1 MATTNIFS
9 IRGSKGR
16 SVICSLTERTEYIK
30 NPEKTENGA
39 LVYAYGCTPQLVA
52 AEFALSK
59 RQYALRTGRKEPGVI
74 AYHIRQSFKPGEIT
88 PEEANRVG
96 RELAERFLKGRHAYI
111 VCTHV
116 DKKHI
121 HSHIIFNSTTLDGTA
136 KFRDFLGS
144 GRALGRLSDLIC
156 LEHNLSIIA
165 NPQRYT
171 HPTYGK
177 WLGEKKPPSHRDVL
191 RADIDAALARKP
203 KSFDEL
209 LQFLCENGYRVSVG
223 KNVTLY
229 KDGQKGIR
237 LHTLGDGYSEA
248 ELRAVIEGKA
258 THTPRGKRGR
268 ASLLIDIEAKLAAGK
283 GGGYERW
290 AKVFNVK
297 QMAKTLLYL
306 QEHGIKSRAEL
317 TARAD
322 AASEKLSAAKGRIA
336 ALDARIAE
344 VNELRGQIIA
354 YAKTREIFAEYKSS
368 RYSRKFYDAHADEI
382 EQHREAK
389 RYFNAHGIIEKLP
402 KVKSL
407 NAEFDKL
414 VAEKREAYADYRALR
429 DEHRELLVHRYN
441 VEVFLGEGKST
452 TDRRNRGER

>member
-9 IRGSKGR
+9 IRGSKGQ
-16 SVICSLTERTEYIK
+16 SVIRSLTERTDYVK
-30 NPEKTENGA
+30 NPEKTENGS

-59 RQYALRTGRKEPGVI
+59 RLYTQRTGRKEPGVI

-96 RELAERFLKGRHAYI
+96 RELAEHFLKGRHAYI
-111 VCTHV
+111 VCTHT
-116 DKKHI
+116 DKRHI
-121 HSHIIFNSTTLDGTA
+121 HNHIIFNSTTLDGTA

-156 LEHNLSIIA
+156 LEHNLSVIA

-171 HPTYGK
+171 HPTYDK
-177 WLGEKKPPSHRDVL
+177 WLGDKKPPSHRDVL

-223 KNVTLY
+223 KNVTFY

-268 ASLLIDIEAKLAAGK
+268 ASLLMDIEAKLAAGK

-306 QEHGIKSRAEL
+306 QEHGIKSREEL
-317 TARAD
+317 NARAD
-322 AASEKLSAAKGRIA
+322 AASEKLAAAKDRIA

-354 YAKTREIFAEYKSS
+354 YAKTREVFAEYKAL

-382 EQHREAK
+382 EQHRAAK
-389 RYFNAHGIIEKLP
+389 RCFNEHNLTRLP
-402 KVKSL
+402 KVKNL
-407 NAEFDKL
+407 NAEFSAL
-414 VAEKREAYADYRALR
+414 NAEKREAYADYRAIR
-429 DEHRELLVHRYN
+429 DEQRELLVHRHN
-441 VEVFLGEGKST
+441 VEMFLGEEKSSDT
-452 TDRRNRGER
+452 RRAHGER

>member
-16 SVICSLTERTEYIK
+16 SVICSLTERTDYIK
-30 NPEKTENGA
+30 NPDKTENGA

-59 RQYALRTGRKEPGVI
+59 RLYALRTGRMAPGVI

-88 PEEANRVG
+88 AEEANRVG

-116 DKKHI
+116 DKMHI

-156 LEHNLSIIA
+156 LEHNLSVIA
-165 NPQRYT
+165 NPRRYT
-171 HPTYGK
+171 NPTYDK

-203 KSFDEL
+203 NSFDEL
-209 LQFLCENGYRVSVG
+209 LQFVRENGYRVSVG
-223 KNVTLY
+223 KSVTFY

-268 ASLLIDIEAKLAAGK
+268 ASLLIDIEAKLAAEK
-283 GGGYERW
+283 
-290 AKVFNVK
+290 
-297 QMAKTLLYL
+297 
-306 QEHGIKSRAEL
+306 
-317 TARAD
+317 
-322 AASEKLSAAKGRIA
+322 AAATSA
-336 ALDARIAE
+336 
-344 VNELRGQIIA
+344 GQRSS
-354 YAKTREIFAEYKSS
+354 TSS
-368 RYSRKFYDAHADEI
+368 RWRKRCCSCRSAGLKA
-382 EQHREAK
+382 A
-389 RYFNAHGIIEKLP
+389 
-402 KVKSL
+402 
-407 NAEFDKL
+407 
-414 VAEKREAYADYRALR
+414 
-429 DEHRELLVHRYN
+429 
-441 VEVFLGEGKST
+441 
-452 TDRRNRGER
+452 RN

>member
-1 MATTNIFS
+1 MAVTRIIP
-9 IRGSKGR
+9 IRGSKGQ
-16 SVICSLTERTEYIK
+16 SVIKSLTERTDYVK
-30 NPEKTENGA
+30 NPDKTENGA
-39 LVYAYGCTPQLVA
+39 LVYARGCTPQLVA

-59 RQYALRTGRKEPGVI
+59 RLYTQRTGRKEPGVI
-74 AYHIRQSFKPGEIT
+74 AYHIRQSFKPGEVT

-96 RELAERFLKGRHAYI
+96 RELAERFLKGRHTYI
-111 VCTHV
+111 VCTHT
-116 DKKHI
+116 DRRHI
-121 HSHIIFNSTTLDGTA
+121 HNHIIFNSTTLDGTA

-156 LEHNLSIIA
+156 LEHNLSVIA

-171 HPTYGK
+171 HPTYDK
-177 WLGEKKPPSHRDVL
+177 WLGDKKPPSHCDTL

-209 LQFLCENGYRVSVG
+209 LALLRQSGWEVSAGTHVTFRRNGQRAM
-223 KNVTLY
+223 
-229 KDGQKGIR
+229 R
-237 LHTLGDGYSEA
+237 LRSLGEGYSEV

-258 THTPRGKRGR
+258 THSPRGKRES
-268 ASLLIDIEAKLAAGK
+268 ANLLIDIEAKLAVGK

-306 QEHGIKSRAEL
+306 QEHGIKSREEL
-317 TARAD
+317 SARAD
-322 AASEKLSAAKGRIA
+322 TANEKLSSAKERIA
-336 ALDARIAE
+336 SLDARIAE

-354 YAKTREIFAEYKSS
+354 YAKTREVFAEYKVT

-389 RYFNAHGIIEKLP
+389 RYFNAHGIEKLP
-402 KVKSL
+402 KVKNL
-407 NAEFDKL
+407 NAEFSAL
-414 VAEKREAYADYRALR
+414 NAEKREAYADYRAIR
-429 DEHRELLVHRYN
+429 DEQRELLVHRHN
-441 VEVFLGEGKST
+441 VEMFLGEEKSNP
-452 TDRRNRGER
+452 DRRNRGER

>member
-9 IRGSKGR
+9 IHGSKGQ
-16 SVICSLTERTEYIK
+16 SVIRSLTERTDYVK
-30 NPEKTENGA
+30 NPEKTENGS
-39 LVYAYGCTPQLVA
+39 LVYAHGCTPQLVA

-59 RQYALRTGRKEPGVI
+59 RLYAQRTGRMAPGVI
-74 AYHIRQSFKPGEIT
+74 AYHIRQSFKPGEVT

-144 GRALGRLSDLIC
+144 GRAVGRLSDLIC
-156 LEHNLSIIA
+156 LEHNLSVIA
-165 NPQRYT
+165 NPQRFT
-171 HPTYGK
+171 HPTYDK
-177 WLGEKKPPSHRDVL
+177 WLGDKKPPSYRDVL

-209 LQFLCENGYRVSVG
+209 LALLRQSGWEVSAG
-223 KNVTLY
+223 AHVTFH
-229 KDGQKGIR
+229 KPGQRAIR
-237 LHTLGDGYSEA
+237 LRSLGEGYSEV
-248 ELRAVIEGKA
+248 ELRAVIGGSS

-268 ASLLIDIEAKLAAGK
+268 VSLLIDIEAKLAAGK

-306 QEHGIKSRAEL
+306 QEHGIKNREEL
-317 TARAD
+317 NARAD
-322 AASEKLSAAKGRIA
+322 AASEKLSSTKERIT

-344 VNELRGQIIA
+344 VNALRGQIIA

-368 RYSRKFYDAHADEI
+368 RYSRKYYADHADEI

-389 RYFNAHGIIEKLP
+389 RYFNERNLTRLP
-402 KVKSL
+402 KVKDLS
-407 NAEFDKL
+407 AEFSAL
-414 VAEKREAYADYRALR
+414 VAEKREAYADYRAIR
-429 DEHRELLVHRYN
+429 DEHRELLVHRHN
-441 VEVFLGEGKST
+441 VETFLGEEKSNPDHRT
-452 TDRRNRGER
+452 RGER

>member
-9 IRGSKGR
+9 IRGSNGQ
-16 SVICSLTERTEYIK
+16 SVIRSLTERTDYVK
-30 NPEKTENGA
+30 NPEKTENGS

-59 RQYALRTGRKEPGVI
+59 RLYAQRTGRKEPGVI

-96 RELAERFLKGRHAYI
+96 RELAERFLKGKHAYI

-121 HSHIIFNSTTLDGTA
+121 HSHIIFNSTTLDGAA

-144 GRALGRLSDLIC
+144 GRAVGRLSDLIC
-156 LEHNLSIIA
+156 LEHGLSVIA
-165 NPQRYT
+165 NPRRYT
-171 HPTYGK
+171 NPTYGK
-177 WLGEKKPPSHRDVL
+177 WLGNKKPPSHRDSL

-209 LQFLCENGYRVSVG
+209 LALLRQSGWAVSSG
-223 KNVTLY
+223 AHVTFRR
-229 KDGQKGIR
+229 DGQRAIR
-237 LHTLGDGYSEA
+237 LRSLGEGYSEA

-258 THTPRGKRGR
+258 THSPRGKRGR

-322 AASEKLSAAKGRIA
+322 AASEKLSSTKERIT

-354 YAKTREIFAEYKSS
+354 YAKTREVFAEYKAAH
-368 RYSRKFYDAHADEI
+368 YSHKFYDAHEAEI

-389 RYFNAHGIIEKLP
+389 RYFNEHDLTRLP
-402 KVKSL
+402 KVKDLS
-407 NAEFDKL
+407 AEFNAL
-414 VAEKREAYADYRALR
+414 VAEKREAYAEYRAIR
-429 DEHRELLVHRYN
+429 DEQRELLIHREN
-441 VEVFLGEGKST
+441 VERFLSGEKSNP
-452 TDRRNRGER
+452 DRRSRGER

>member
-1 MATTNIFS
+1 MAVTRIIP
-9 IRGSKGR
+9 IRGSKGQ
-16 SVICSLTERTEYIK
+16 SVIKALTERTDYIK
-30 NPEKTENGA
+30 NPEKTESGS

-59 RQYALRTGRKEPGVI
+59 RQYALRTGRMAPGVI

-88 PEEANRVG
+88 PKEANHVG
-96 RELAERFLKGRHAYI
+96 RKLAERFLKGKHAYT

-156 LEHNLSIIA
+156 LEHNLSVIA

-177 WLGEKKPPSHRDVL
+177 WLGDKKSPSHRDVL
-191 RADIDAALARKP
+191 RADIDAAIARKP

-209 LQFLCENGYRVSVG
+209 LDILRQSGWAVSAG
-223 KNVTLY
+223 AHVTFRR
-229 KDGQKGIR
+229 DGQRAIR
-237 LHTLGDGYSEA
+237 LRSLGEGYSEA
-248 ELRAVIEGKA
+248 ELRAVITDKA
-258 THTPRGKRGR
+258 THNPRGKRDR
-268 ASLLIDIEAKLAAGK
+268 ASLLIDIEAKLAEGK

-306 QEHGIKSRAEL
+306 QEHGIKSREEL
-317 TARAD
+317 YTRAD
-322 AASEKLSAAKGRIA
+322 AVSEKLYAAKERIT

-354 YAKTREIFAEYKSS
+354 YAKTREVFAEYKAS
-368 RYSRKFYDAHADEI
+368 RYSRKFYDAHEAEI

-389 RYFNAHGIIEKLP
+389 RYFNEHDLTRLP
-402 KVKSL
+402 KVKDLS
-407 NAEFDKL
+407 AEFSAL
-414 VAEKREAYADYRALR
+414 VAEKRAAYAEYRAIR
-429 DEHRELLVHRYN
+429 DEHRELLIHREN
-441 VEVFLGEGKST
+441 VERFLSGEKSNS
-452 TDRRNRGER
+452 DRRSRGER

>member
-1 MATTNIFS
+1 M
-9 IRGSKGR
+9 
-16 SVICSLTERTEYIK
+16 
-30 NPEKTENGA
+30 
-39 LVYAYGCTPQLVA
+39 
-52 AEFALSK
+52 
-59 RQYALRTGRKEPGVI
+59 I

-88 PEEANRVG
+88 PEEANLVG
-96 RELAERFLKGRHAYI
+96 RELAERFLKGKHAYI

-156 LEHNLSIIA
+156 LEHGLSVIT

-171 HPTYGK
+171 HPTYDK
-177 WLGEKKPPSHRDVL
+177 WLGDKKPPSHRDLL
-191 RADIDAALARKP
+191 RAAIDAALVRKP

-209 LQFLCENGYRVSVG
+209 LQFLRENGYRVSVG
-223 KNVTLY
+223 KNVTFY

-237 LHTLGDGYSEA
+237 LHTLGEGYSEA
-248 ELRAVIEGKA
+248 ELRAVIGGSSA
-258 THTPRGKRGR
+258 HSPRGKRGR

-306 QEHGIKSRAEL
+306 QEHGIKSREEL
-317 TARAD
+317 SACAD
-322 AASEKLSAAKGRIA
+322 AASEKLSAAKERIA

-344 VNELRGQIIA
+344 VNALRGQIIA
-354 YAKTREIFAEYKSS
+354 YVKTREVFAEYKAS

-389 RYFNAHGIIEKLP
+389 RCFNERNLTRLP
-402 KVKSL
+402 KVKNL

-414 VAEKREAYADYRALR
+414 VAEKRTAYADYRALR
-429 DEHRELLVHRYN
+429 DEHRELLIHRHN
-441 VEVFLGEGKST
+441 VETFLSGEEKST
-452 TDRRNRGER
+452 ADRRARGER

>member
-16 SVICSLTERTEYIK
+16 SVICSLTERTDYIK
-30 NPEKTENGA
+30 NPDKTENGA

-52 AEFALSK
+52 AEFVLSK
-59 RQYALRTGRKEPGVI
+59 RLYTQRTGRKEPGVI
-74 AYHIRQSFKPGEIT
+74 AYHIRQSFKPGEVT

-96 RELAERFLKGRHAYI
+96 RELAERFLKGKHAYI
-111 VCTHV
+111 VCTHT
-116 DKKHI
+116 DRRHI
-121 HSHIIFNSTTLDGTA
+121 HNHIIFNSTTIDGTA
-136 KFRDFLGS
+136 KFRNFLGS
-144 GRALGRLSDLIC
+144 GRAVGRLSDLIC
-156 LEHNLSIIA
+156 LEHNLSVIA
-165 NPQRYT
+165 NPRRYT
-171 HPTYGK
+171 RPTYDK
-177 WLGEKKPPSHRDVL
+177 WLGEKKQPSHRDLL

-203 KSFDEL
+203 KSFYEL
-209 LQFLCENGYRVSVG
+209 LQFVRENGYRVSVG
-223 KNVTLY
+223 KSVTFY

-258 THTPRGKRGR
+258 THSPRGKRGR

-306 QEHGIKSRAEL
+306 QERGIKSRAEL

-322 AASEKLSAAKGRIA
+322 AASEKLSAAKERIA
-336 ALDARIAE
+336 VLDARIAE

-354 YAKTREIFAEYKSS
+354 YAKTREVFAEYKAL

-382 EQHREAK
+382 ELHREAK
-389 RYFNAHGIIEKLP
+389 RYFNEHGIEKLP
-402 KVKSL
+402 KVKDLS
-407 NAEFDKL
+407 AEFSAL
-414 VAEKREAYADYRALR
+414 VAEKREAYAEYRAIR
-429 DEHRELLVHRYN
+429 DEHRELLVHRHN
-441 VEVFLGEGKST
+441 VEMFLGEEKSS
-452 TDRRNRGER
+452 DARRARDER

>member
-1 MATTNIFS
+1 MAATRIIP
-9 IRGSKGR
+9 IRGSKGQ
-16 SVICSLTERTEYIK
+16 SVIRSLTERTDYVK
-30 NPEKTENGA
+30 NPEKTENGS

-59 RQYALRTGRKEPGVI
+59 RLYTQRTGRKEPGVI

-88 PEEANRVG
+88 PEEANHVG

-111 VCTHV
+111 VCTHT
-116 DKKHI
+116 DKRHI
-121 HSHIIFNSTTLDGTA
+121 HNHIIFNSTTIDGAA

-156 LEHNLSIIA
+156 LEHDLSVIT

-177 WLGEKKPPSHRDVL
+177 WLGDKKTPSHRDVL

-209 LQFLCENGYRVSVG
+209 LVLLRQSGWEVSAG
-223 KNVTLY
+223 AHITFRR
-229 KDGQKGIR
+229 DGQRAIR
-237 LHTLGDGYSEA
+237 LRSLGASYSEA
-248 ELRAVIEGKA
+248 ELRAAITGKA
-258 THTPRGKRGR
+258 THTTRGKHEN
-268 ASLLIDIEAKLAAGK
+268 ANLLIDIKAKLAAVK

-306 QEHGIKSRAEL
+306 QEHGIKSREEL
-317 TARAD
+317 NARAD

-336 ALDARIAE
+336 AIDTRIAA
-344 VNELRGQIIA
+344 VNALRGQIIA
-354 YAKTREIFAEYKSS
+354 YAKTREVFAEYKAT
-368 RYSRKFYDAHADEI
+368 RYSRKFYDAHANEI

-389 RYFNAHGIIEKLP
+389 RYFNEHDLTRLP
-402 KVKSL
+402 KVKDLS
-407 NAEFDKL
+407 AEFSAL
-414 VAEKREAYADYRALR
+414 IAEKREAYTDYRAIR
-429 DEHRELLVHRYN
+429 DEHRELLIHRHN
-441 VEVFLGEGKST
+441 VETFLGEEKPAASHQE
-452 TDRRNRGER
+452 RGER

>member
-1 MATTNIFS
+1 MAVTRIIS
-9 IRGSKGR
+9 IRGSKGQ
-16 SVICSLTERTEYIK
+16 SVIRSLTERTDYVK
-30 NPEKTENGA
+30 NPEKTENGS

-59 RQYALRTGRKEPGVI
+59 RLYTQRTGRKEPGVI

-111 VCTHV
+111 VCTHT
-116 DKKHI
+116 DKQHI
-121 HSHIIFNSTTLDGTA
+121 HNHIIFNSTTLDGTA

-156 LEHNLSIIA
+156 LEHDLSVIT

-177 WLGEKKPPSHRDVL
+177 WLGDKKTPSHRDVL

-209 LQFLCENGYRVSVG
+209 LVLLRQSGWEVSAG
-223 KNVTLY
+223 AHITFRR
-229 KDGQKGIR
+229 DGQRAIR
-237 LHTLGDGYSEA
+237 LRSLGASYSEA
-248 ELRAVIEGKA
+248 ELRAAITGKA
-258 THTPRGKRGR
+258 THTTRGKHEN
-268 ASLLIDIEAKLAAGK
+268 ANLLIDIKAKLAAVK

-306 QEHGIKSRAEL
+306 QEHGIKSREEL
-317 TARAD
+317 NARAD

-336 ALDARIAE
+336 AIDTRIAA
-344 VNELRGQIIA
+344 VNALRGQIIA
-354 YAKTREIFAEYKSS
+354 YAKTREVFAEYKAT
-368 RYSRKFYDAHADEI
+368 RYSRKFYDAHANEI

-389 RYFNAHGIIEKLP
+389 RYFNEHDLTRLP
-402 KVKSL
+402 KVKDLS
-407 NAEFDKL
+407 AEFSAL
-414 VAEKREAYADYRALR
+414 IAEKREAYADYRALR
-429 DEHRELLVHRYN
+429 DEHRELLIHREN
-441 VEVFLGEGKST
+441 VERFLSGEKSNP
-452 TDRRNRGER
+452 DRRSRGER